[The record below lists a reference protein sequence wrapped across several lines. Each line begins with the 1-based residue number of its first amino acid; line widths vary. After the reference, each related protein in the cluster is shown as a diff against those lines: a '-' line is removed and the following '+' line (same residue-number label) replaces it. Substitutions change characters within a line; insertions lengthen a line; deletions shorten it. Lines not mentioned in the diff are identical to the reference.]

1 MSLQDIITDLNAEGE
16 ILPLN
21 PTRDSFMA
29 HKGMLEAAVYIQNE
43 LTKNKIIER
52 ALNFNLEKNTQ
63 SYTIV
68 LGKALKS

>member
-1 MSLQDIITDLNAEGE
+1 MI
-16 ILPLN
+16 
-21 PTRDSFMA
+21 
-29 HKGMLEAAVYIQNE
+29 EAAVYIQTE

-68 LGKALKS
+68 TVGHSLGAGVSVCQLIYYFDDH